1 MNGQPRLV
9 LENERGSSFF
19 VVFVVFMVVSVP
31 RRSKLLS
38 RIQIEMAKTRKATKG
53 KKGKKG
59 TKKQSPWLK
68 HVMTTFHAMRKTDK
82 HCSFMDALKKAKAT
96 KNQM

>member
-1 MNGQPRLV
+1 MNGHRPLDPG
-9 LENERGSSFF
+9 NEPGSNFF
-19 VVFVVFMVVSVP
+19 ANVVSVP

-38 RIQIEMAKTRKATKG
+38 LFQIEMAKTRKAAS
-53 KKGKKG
+53 KGKKG

-96 KNQM
+96 KGQMKKE

>member
-1 MNGQPRLV
+1 
-9 LENERGSSFF
+9 
-19 VVFVVFMVVSVP
+19 
-31 RRSKLLS
+31 
-38 RIQIEMAKTRKATKG
+38 MAKTRKAANKGKKG

>member
-1 MNGQPRLV
+1 
-9 LENERGSSFF
+9 
-19 VVFVVFMVVSVP
+19 
-31 RRSKLLS
+31 
-38 RIQIEMAKTRKATKG
+38 MAKTRKAASKG
-53 KKGKKG
+53 KKMMKRKG

-82 HCSFMDALKKAKAT
+82 HCSFMDALKQAKKT

>member
-1 MNGQPRLV
+1 
-9 LENERGSSFF
+9 
-19 VVFVVFMVVSVP
+19 
-31 RRSKLLS
+31 
-38 RIQIEMAKTRKATKG
+38 MAKTRKAGKG
-53 KKGKKG
+53 KKMMKRKG
-59 TKKQSPWLK
+59 SKKQSPWLK